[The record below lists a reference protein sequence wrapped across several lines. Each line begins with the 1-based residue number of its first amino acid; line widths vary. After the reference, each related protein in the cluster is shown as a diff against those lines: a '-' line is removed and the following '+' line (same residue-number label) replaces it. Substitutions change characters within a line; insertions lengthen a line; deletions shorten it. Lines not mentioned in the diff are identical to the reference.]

1 LLKNLNQ
8 LPLLRAMLLQE
19 MPQLLLRAELLL
31 QVMLNLLMEKLNQ
44 EKQQK
49 LLRLRKNLQLLLH
62 LQIKRNNI

>member
-19 MPQLLLRAELLL
+19 MRQLLLRAELLL

-49 LLRLRKNLQLLLH
+49 LLRLRKNLQLLH

>member
-1 LLKNLNQ
+1 
-8 LPLLRAMLLQE
+8 MLLQE
-19 MPQLLLRAELLL
+19 MRQLLLRAELLL

-49 LLRLRKNLQLLLH
+49 LLRLRKNLQLLH